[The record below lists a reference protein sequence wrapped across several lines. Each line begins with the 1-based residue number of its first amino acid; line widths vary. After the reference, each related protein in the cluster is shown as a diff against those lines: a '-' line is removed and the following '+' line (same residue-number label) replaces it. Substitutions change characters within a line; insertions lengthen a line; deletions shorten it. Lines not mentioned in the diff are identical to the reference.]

1 MIRLKNWKIAER
13 LVYWVVGILV
23 VILPLAFWDFNDV
36 NQRYR
41 IIGGWIRIIP
51 FLIIFIVHD
60 RVLLPRLY
68 FANKRLM
75 YFISVVLLIFVI
87 NYLFVYSSFLH
98 EQFDKIFAY
107 SQHWGQESGTGPGP
121 GMGPGRGNHIGRL
134 RGFGGRRG
142 PWHFHFRATVIFTYN
157 VIMSVLLVGFN
168 MAIKLSSRYIENEQT
183 RKTLEKENLQSRLS
197 NLQNQVSP
205 HFFMNTLNNIHALID
220 FDKEN
225 AKEAIL
231 RLSKMMRYMLYD
243 SDKGKTTLEKE
254 IVFLSSYIELMRL
267 RLHES
272 VKIEFRY
279 PETIPPLNIPP
290 HMFVSFVEN
299 AFKHGISYRKN
310 SFIRIFLEVSGDKIH
325 FNIKNSKPTISPAH
339 DEASGFGMENARKR
353 LDILYDNNY
362 TLNVFDREDEFEV
375 DLVFPVPNEEVEG

>member
-1 MIRLKNWKIAER
+1 MIRLRDWKIAER

-23 VILPLAFWDFNDV
+23 ILLPLAFWDFSDV
-36 NQRYR
+36 SQRYR

-51 FLIIFIVHD
+51 FLIIFIIHD
-60 RVLLPRLY
+60 RILLPRLY
-68 FANKRLM
+68 FANRRLL
-75 YFISVVLLIFVI
+75 YFISVIVLILFV
-87 NYLFVYSSFLH
+87 NYLFVYSSFIH
-98 EQFDKIFAY
+98 NQFDKIFAY
-107 SQHWGQESGTGPGP
+107 SQHLGQGAGAVPE
-121 GMGPGRGNHIGRL
+121 MGPGRAGHVGRL
-134 RGFGGRRG
+134 YGRGGPRG
-142 PWHFHFRATVIFTYN
+142 PWHFHFPATVIFTYN

-168 MAIKLSSRYIENEQT
+168 MAIKLSSRYIENEQS
-183 RKTLEKENLQSRLS
+183 RKTLEKENLQSRLN

-254 IVFLSSYIELMRL
+254 IDFLSSYIELMRL

-272 VKIEFRY
+272 VEIEFRY
-279 PETIPPLNIPP
+279 PEAIPPLIIPP

-299 AFKHGISYRKN
+299 AFKHGISYRKS
-310 SFIRIFLEVSGDKIH
+310 SFIRIFIEVSGDRIH
-325 FNIKNSKPTISPAH
+325 FNIKNSKPQISEENN
-339 DEASGFGMENARKR
+339 EASGLGMENARKR

-375 DLVFPVPNEEVEG
+375 DLVFPLSADEPEA